1 MCKNE
6 SYKDLQSQID
16 EIINRYELQLQE
28 NKNLHEQE
36 LKNIWL
42 KLRDS
47 MERLE
52 HLKLESDNAIKIAE
66 DNAEKTIEA
75 NKEEMDSIYKEK
87 LDEYE
92 NKIRNYEATV
102 EELKVS
108 KTETEFDL
116 ERATLSLDHVNFYF
130 YHLLNY
136 ILLSAKKRDELIVQK
151 RILLRNLHGFNKLF
165 KNLHTTA
172 MACFDSNGDEDS
184 LYWSCGLP
192 YTISSTDSSRDLEYN
207 PMHMNVMLVKTRKRP
222 LPSLR
227 VIAIVVLATLR
238 FNRHQQFLLD
248 KLISSSDSF
257 PSLPPASSCK
267 HMTSSMIYDLILV
280 SARKW
285 EMYNQQNENNYFLSN
300 FSEAIVE
307 SPTSKVLHSRSL
319 IELIKKQQKNEK
331 VSSENVEKKVTIKS
345 VCNTPIWYNSGVTDI
360 YGLKRLETIRST
372 LLMMNKSLR
381 ESREREVDL
390 HVKIIEKD
398 HELELMQS
406 RLHQTNKEVIDQRQ
420 VMNQLDTQQRESSK
434 GILKVI
440 RQHLHNATS
449 VEPEYHEEL
458 NHTESPEKR
467 LLGIYENIGRL
478 SQKQSSSLACPS
490 TKYQKSNMSF

>member
-1 MCKNE
+1 
-6 SYKDLQSQID
+6 
-16 EIINRYELQLQE
+16 
-28 NKNLHEQE
+28 
-36 LKNIWL
+36 
-42 KLRDS
+42 
-47 MERLE
+47 
-52 HLKLESDNAIKIAE
+52 
-66 DNAEKTIEA
+66 
-75 NKEEMDSIYKEK
+75 
-87 LDEYE
+87 
-92 NKIRNYEATV
+92 
-102 EELKVS
+102 
-108 KTETEFDL
+108 
-116 ERATLSLDHVNFYF
+116 
-130 YHLLNY
+130 
-136 ILLSAKKRDELIVQK
+136 
-151 RILLRNLHGFNKLF
+151 
-165 KNLHTTA
+165 
-172 MACFDSNGDEDS
+172 MACFDSTVDEDS

-248 KLISSSDSF
+248 KLISSSDLL

-267 HMTSSMIYDLILV
+267 HMTSSMISDLILV
-280 SARKW
+280 SARRW

-345 VCNTPIWYNSGVTDI
+345 VCNTPIFWYNLSGVTDI
-360 YGLKRLETIRST
+360 YGLKRLETISST

-406 RLHQTNKEVIDQRQ
+406 RLHQTEKEVSDQRQ
-420 VMNQLDTQQRESSK
+420 VMNLLDTQQRENSK

-458 NHTESPEKR
+458 NHIESPEKR

-478 SQKQSSSLACPS
+478 SQKQSPSLASPS